1 VKGWWV
7 KERARWTNDGAVGAA
22 VLRVVT
28 CCAVLSPRS
37 VKGRKY
43 LIGRLS
49 AAPTMI
55 ALPKN
60 SGSRT
65 GSHLP
70 PKSQTTT
77 STSKSQSEPPQLN
90 KANKKTKT
98 HELLFVGRSQ
108 KEGS

>member
-1 VKGWWV
+1 
-7 KERARWTNDGAVGAA
+7 VGAA

-28 CCAVLSPRS
+28 CCAVLPPRS

-49 AAPTMI
+49 PPRLDHDDFLFLKIAEPHAMPMFPLNRNPAP
-55 ALPKN
+55 
-60 SGSRT
+60 RE
-65 GSHLP
+65 
-70 PKSQTTT
+70 
-77 STSKSQSEPPQLN
+77 KSQSPNEPPQLN

-108 KEGS
+108 TEGS